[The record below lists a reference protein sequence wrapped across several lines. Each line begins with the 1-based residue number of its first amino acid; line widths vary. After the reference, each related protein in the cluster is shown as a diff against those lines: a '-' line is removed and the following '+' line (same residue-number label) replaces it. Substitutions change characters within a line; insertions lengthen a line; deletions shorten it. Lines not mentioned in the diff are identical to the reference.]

1 MLGEIGFFQQTL
13 RKVCLWCM
21 KRAFDET
28 EEIDS
33 VQNVCHFSKI
43 FVNYQQAKERA

>member
-1 MLGEIGFFQQTL
+1 M
-13 RKVCLWCM
+13 CLWYM

-33 VQNVCHFSKI
+33 VQKVCHFSKI
-43 FVNYQQAKERA
+43 FVNYQKAKEHA